1 MAANQV
7 HSRLANS
14 YMRFTK
20 CLLMEIVL
28 LIIYILKLH
37 SCNLQNELL
46 YRLPHRKQVL
56 ILPPGGHE
64 HQANGRSTSLV
75 HRN

>member
-7 HSRLANS
+7 HSRHVTP

-20 CLLMEIVL
+20 CLLIEIVL

-37 SCNLQNELL
+37 SCNLQKELL
-46 YRLPHRKQVL
+46 NRLPHGKQVL

-64 HQANGRSTSLV
+64 HQANGRSTRLI